1 MDSRPYE
8 FLLQWCALISR
19 SRPCLGID
27 LPLCTCMAA
36 EGPSVPNMR
45 PYSLLQLM
53 RPVADPS
60 EPTKQFLPES
70 FWNWNRAKES
80 ERESNIS
87 LCCWMKPVNFKSARG
102 SYFLPRGLG
111 KRKQVWIPTREKW
124 MKQTAREEWEGWM
137 RKHFLIKISY
147 PASPS
152 QLCLCHWI
160 LWEFF
165 SHLSINCLF
174 V

>member
-1 MDSRPYE
+1 MYLVASTFKKGAFKPYPSVGVSIGTKHRVQRPLERWLSMISMNRPKMDSRPYE
-8 FLLQWCALISR
+8 FLLQWCTLISR

-70 FWNWNRAKES
+70 FRNWNRAKES

-111 KRKQVWIPTREKW
+111 KRKQVWIPTREK
-124 MKQTAREEWEGWM
+124 
-137 RKHFLIKISY
+137 
-147 PASPS
+147 
-152 QLCLCHWI
+152 
-160 LWEFF
+160 
-165 SHLSINCLF
+165 
-174 V
+174 